1 MNGTVTAED
10 VKILKDLTG
19 EDRLDAAVHMTLK
32 DAVEHK
38 LEKIEDGIKAFERKH
53 GAKFNDFKKKWES
66 GEIKG
71 KYTRPI
77 EKDFMEWEAL
87 LSRKKRLEKAL
98 KWLR

>member
-53 GAKFNDFKKKWES
+53 GAKFNDFRNKRQIHTPYRKGFHGMGGFIVKK
-66 GEIKG
+66 
-71 KYTRPI
+71 
-77 EKDFMEWEAL
+77 
-87 LSRKKRLEKAL
+87 EKA
-98 KWLR
+98 